1 MNNYI
6 FEKTMGNVGKHRDI
20 KLVTTEKVFHR
31 LFVGNR
37 NEKNTYT
44 YEEGSLLRSANIR
57 IK

>member
-1 MNNYI
+1 
-6 FEKTMGNVGKHRDI
+6 MGNVGKHRDI

-31 LFVGNR
+31 QFVGNR

>member
-6 FEKTMGNVGKHRDI
+6 FEKTMKNVGKHRDI
-20 KLVTTEKVFHR
+20 KIVITEKVFHR
-31 LFVGNR
+31 KFVGNR

-44 YEEGSLLRSANIR
+44 YDEESLLRSANIR

>member
-31 LFVGNR
+31 QFVGNR
-37 NEKNTYT
+37 NENNTYT

>member
-6 FEKTMGNVGKHRDI
+6 FEKTMEIVGKHRDF
-20 KLVTTEKVFHR
+20 KLVATEKVFHR
-31 LFVGNR
+31 KFVGNR

-44 YEEGSLLRSANIR
+44 YDEESLLRSANIR